1 MTGIILLERL
11 KDFTEDATRDLLLP
25 VARQRGDPEQPEP
38 RAANV
43 YRMRLPDGRAA
54 DKKVPYILHQLITR
68 RDSQSPGNLPTATMT
83 VRSIFCV
90 YHSDEQEGGL
100 ALLNLMERL
109 RIALWQRGVIGK
121 QFILNR
127 EQGLESLIYPDDTA
141 PYYNGEMISVWKLHP
156 IERIISNE
164 EINWNG
170 GDIRKHTP

>member
-11 KDFTEDATRDLLLP
+11 KEFTEDATRGLLLP
-25 VARQRGDPEQPEP
+25 VARQRSDTSPPDP

-43 YRMRLPDGRAA
+43 YRMRLPDGKAA

-68 RDSQSPGNLPTATMT
+68 KDSQIPGKLPTATVT

-109 RIALWQRGVIGK
+109 RIALWQKGVLGK
-121 QFILNR
+121 QFILDR
-127 EQGLESLIYPDDTA
+127 EQGLESLIYPEDTA
-141 PYYNGEMISVWKLHP
+141 TYYNGEMISVWKIP
-156 IERIISNE
+156 SVERMVTYGKKGNA
-164 EINWNG
+164 
-170 GDIRKHTP
+170 DT